1 MMKKEAARIKTNT
14 KEPYD
19 YLEKV
24 LKIKIDREHTSLRAV
39 QNLVQRMDAVRT
51 DVGSRNPYA
60 LVEYILGVK
69 IDWEHSSPDAVE
81 RLLRKMID
89 EPFYTA
95 FNDLHAPVHDT
106 QLPKGQ
112 KKIAGRVKS

>member
-1 MMKKEAARIKTNT
+1 MKKESARTEADAK
-14 KEPYD
+14 KSYA

-24 LKIKIDREHTSLRAV
+24 LKIKIDRKHTSTKAV
-39 QNLVQRMDAVRT
+39 QHLIQQMNPVRT

-60 LVEYILGVK
+60 LVEYMLGVK

-81 RLLRKMID
+81 RLLKKMTE

-95 FNDLHAPVHDT
+95 LNDLHESVHDT
-106 QLPKGQ
+106 QLPERQ
-112 KKIAGRVKS
+112 KKSAGGKKP